1 MKLIFKEYCFELII
15 SFSNNKSIK
24 SLSVWILISDH
35 ASICS
40 SILCCSPLYFQ
51 KSFQVLEKSHLLS
64 IIFRVVLDVLLMGFK
79 ILNDVFL
86 LSQLCIE
93 EILVAFKFICQ
104 FLIRLVN
111 ELSFVSNSL
120 QECIVDLS
128 LNVIEM
134 VFSLII
140 SVVIECLLHI
150 WVESS
155 FFLI

>member
-24 SLSVWILISDH
+24 SLGVRILISDH

-64 IIFRVVLDVLLMGFK
+64 IIFRVVLNVLLMGFK

-86 LSQLCIE
+86 LSHSLYC
-93 EILVAFKFICQ
+93 L
-104 FLIRLVN
+104 FLSV
-111 ELSFVSNSL
+111 
-120 QECIVDLS
+120 
-128 LNVIEM
+128 M
-134 VFSLII
+134 VFLGA
-140 SVVIECLLHI
+140 CFLLGLYRLGLNI
-150 WVESS
+150 AAVYRES
-155 FFLI
+155 FDHLYNEFG